1 MTTPIEALIHLSRQE
16 PTHDDFSAFQIEVRD
31 ETNNRGIAALLAAN
45 ADLALRSAIDRNLL
59 VREGHF
65 QDLFSPRGILNSF
78 EAKIRIGYHMGIY
91 GDQHKQNLDCI
102 RAIRNA
108 FAHMPKPLNF
118 DTPEVRAVCDL
129 MTMPAPIAPHTINT
143 QTGKPA
149 FELVGG
155 KTARQR
161 YIKICSRVS
170 HNRFWIGTTISP
182 GIQCDPTNVHV
193 RMKARHVR
201 LP

>member
-91 GDQHKQNLDCI
+91 GDQH
-102 RAIRNA
+102 
-108 FAHMPKPLNF
+108 MPKPLNF